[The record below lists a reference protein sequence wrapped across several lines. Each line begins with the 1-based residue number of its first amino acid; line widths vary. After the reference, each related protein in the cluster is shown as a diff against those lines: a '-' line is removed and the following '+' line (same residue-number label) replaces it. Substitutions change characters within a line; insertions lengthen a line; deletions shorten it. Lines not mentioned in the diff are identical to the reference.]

1 MILKIIAIFL
11 ATSLSF
17 FLFYFSVP
25 YWAGSDMAELSSSGI
40 WRAFYRFLSKSGYL
54 IHRLCE
60 TVYNALPLPKAMRRG
75 AIGACTN
82 LLFYVV
88 ILYLL
93 ISGYSNITN
102 SIFPEGTDELA
113 SGGNSA
119 WDVLCSGLAFLRL
132 VDNLMPGNNLFAVL
146 AIIAVSLTLYTV
158 INTLFFSILFGLLH
172 EKVDP
177 LGEKGLLGKL
187 TIVRNLRTQGTIPL
201 TLLAI
206 AAYSVVASVF
216 GFHTTSLWEV
226 FLQVLDEIELIP
238 IVMSFLITNAVCR
251 GVCIGAGVAV
261 RHMPASIQGAVK
273 ELSDRGNKWCTKE
286 DLRRASKH
294 VVHSVV
300 TRPPEPAPTKKSP
313 EEYIHRKLER
323 YWDDMMEYGDQLAG
337 LDRNSPTLVEDFI
350 QKNFPGRSSED
361 LVPSLIYLCAGM
373 ERDELEIEYK
383 IL

>member
-1 MILKIIAIFL
+1 MILKIIAVFL

-40 WRAFYRFLSKSGYL
+40 WRAFYRFLSKIGYL

-60 TVYNALPLPKAMRRG
+60 AVYNALPLPKATKRG
-75 AIGACTN
+75 AIGACAN

-113 SGGNSA
+113 SGGNRI
-119 WDVLCSGLAFLRL
+119 WEVLCTGLVFLRL
-132 VDNLMPGNNLFAVL
+132 VNNLMPGNNIFAVL
-146 AIIAVSLTLYTV
+146 VIIVVSLVLYTV

-177 LGEKGLLGKL
+177 LGKEGLLGKL

-206 AAYSVVASVF
+206 AVYSAVASVF
-216 GFHTTSLWEV
+216 GFHTTSLWDV

-238 IVMSFLITNAVCR
+238 IVMSFLITNVVCR
-251 GVCIGAGVAV
+251 GVCIGAGAIV
-261 RHMPASIQGAVK
+261 RHAPAPIQRAVQ
-273 ELSDRGNKWCTKE
+273 ELSDRGNRWCIKE

-300 TRPPEPAPTKKSP
+300 AKPVAPTPTKKLP
-313 EEYIHRKLER
+313 EEYIRRKLER
-323 YWDDMMEYGDQLAG
+323 YWDNMMEYGDQLAG

-350 QKNFPGRSSED
+350 QKNFPGRSPED
-361 LVPSLIYLCAGM
+361 LVQSLIYLCAGM
-373 ERDELEIEYK
+373 ERDELEVEYK